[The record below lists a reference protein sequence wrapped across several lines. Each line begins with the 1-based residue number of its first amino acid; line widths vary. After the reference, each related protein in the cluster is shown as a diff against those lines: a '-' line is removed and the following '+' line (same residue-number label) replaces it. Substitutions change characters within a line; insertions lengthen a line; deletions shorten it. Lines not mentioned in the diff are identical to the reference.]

1 MVDSSSQLDDRM
13 SLGANL
19 SLILGLVHEYR
30 TISRSEICRITG
42 LTRSTVAKLVT
53 TICELGLAV
62 ERGTEQIDRVGRPSL
77 SVEAA
82 ENLIAISVH
91 PEVDYLE
98 IKAVTF
104 SGQIV
109 LSQKTL
115 YPEPVGPEQA
125 VKDIVILMR
134 SVMESLE
141 ASPENYRILGAGV
154 IVPGQIDSLTGV
166 VRQAPHLQW
175 FEFPIRDLLMEQLNL
190 KILIGNDASLG
201 CKAEFL
207 YGAAKGATEVVY
219 LHGSSGLGG
228 GVYTGGR
235 ELTGIGGYAAE
246 LGHVRI
252 SSSTQND
259 YSGIPGTLEALVRR
273 EDLEAVLGLSQVS
286 DEELE
291 SVLLNQR
298 TPVSSALAKKQL
310 EALAIGVANFVNIFN
325 PEIVVLAGFLSGLYR
340 FDQKYF
346 HLVLK
351 RHTIPA
357 ALEGVSIFVAELG
370 SNSLAIGASEL
381 IFEELIADP
390 MAFTHILKPNQKQ
403 KQPPTIK

>member
-1 MVDSSSQLDDRM
+1 
-13 SLGANL
+13 
-19 SLILGLVHEYR
+19 
-30 TISRSEICRITG
+30 
-42 LTRSTVAKLVT
+42 
-53 TICELGLAV
+53 
-62 ERGTEQIDRVGRPSL
+62 
-77 SVEAA
+77 VEAA

-141 ASPENYRILGAGV
+141 ASRENYRILGAGV

-325 PEIVVLAGFLSGLYR
+325 PEVVVLAGFLSGLYR

-390 MAFTHILKPNQKQ
+390 IAFTHILKPNQKQ
-403 KQPPTIK
+403 KQPPTIT

>member
-1 MVDSSSQLDDRM
+1 MVEMATHLDDR
-13 SLGANL
+13 SSVSGNL

-30 TISRSEICRITG
+30 TISRSDICRLTG
-42 LTRSTVAKLVT
+42 LTRSTVAKIVT
-53 TICELGLAV
+53 TICELGFAV
-62 ERGTEQIDRVGRPSL
+62 ERGAEQIDRVGRPSI

-82 ENLIAISVH
+82 NNVIAISVH

-109 LSQKTL
+109 LSEKTL

-125 VKDIVILMR
+125 VRDIAALMGKVIK
-134 SVMESLE
+134 SLE
-141 ASPENYRILGAGV
+141 SSGENYKILGAGV
-154 IVPGQIDSLTGV
+154 IVPGQIDASTGM

-175 FEFPIRDLLMEQLNL
+175 FEFPIRDLLTEALNL

-201 CKAEFL
+201 CKAEIT
-207 YGAAKGATEVVY
+207 YGAAKGSSEVVY
-219 LHGSSGLGG
+219 LHGSSGVGG

-235 ELTGIGGYAAE
+235 ALQGIGGYAAE
-246 LGHVRI
+246 MGHVRI
-252 SSSTQND
+252 SSSSQND

-273 EDLEAVLGLSQVS
+273 EDLERVLGLSQVS

-291 SVLLNQR
+291 STLLNQR
-298 TPVSSALAKKQL
+298 TPASTVLAKKQL
-310 EALAIGVANFVNIFN
+310 EALGIAVANFINIFN
-325 PEIVVLAGFLSGLYR
+325 PEVVVLAGFLSGLYR

-346 HLVLK
+346 HEVLK
-351 RHTIPA
+351 RNTIPA
-357 ALEGVSIFVAELG
+357 ALEGVSVFVAELG

-390 MAFTHILKPNQKQ
+390 NSFAHIARPNR
-403 KQPPTIK
+403 

>member
-1 MVDSSSQLDDRM
+1 MVDSVLHSDERGSQSS
-13 SLGANL
+13 NL

-53 TICELGLAV
+53 AICDLGFAS
-62 ERGTEQIDRVGRPSL
+62 ERGAEQIDRVGRPSI

-82 ENLIAISVH
+82 SNLIAISVH

-104 SGQIV
+104 SGKIV
-109 LSQKTL
+109 HSEKML

-125 VKDIVILMR
+125 VRDIVKLM
-134 SVMESLE
+134 STVITSLE
-141 ASPENYRILGAGV
+141 SSKENYRILGAGV
-154 IVPGQIDSLTGV
+154 IVPGQIDSLTGI

-175 FEFPIRDLLMEQLNL
+175 FEFPLRDMLSQAFDL

-201 CKAEFL
+201 CKAEIT
-207 YGAAKGATEVVY
+207 YGAAKGSSEVVY

-235 ELTGIGGYAAE
+235 ALQGIGGYAAE
-246 LGHVRI
+246 MGHVRI
-252 SSSTQND
+252 SSSSRND

-291 SVLLNQR
+291 SALLNQR
-298 TPVSSALAKKQL
+298 TPASTALAKKQL
-310 EALAIGVANFVNIFN
+310 EALGIGVANFINIFN
-325 PEIVVLAGFLSGLYR
+325 PEVVVLAGFLSGLYR
-340 FDQKYF
+340 FDQKFF
-346 HLVLK
+346 HEILK
-351 RHTIPA
+351 LHAIPA
-357 ALEGVSIFVAELG
+357 ALDGVSVFVAELG

-390 MAFTHILKPNQKQ
+390 NSFSHISKPKR
-403 KQPPTIK
+403 

>member
-1 MVDSSSQLDDRM
+1 MTMTDQQKPSDDRA
-13 SLGANL
+13 SLSSNL

-30 TISRSEICRITG
+30 TISRSELCRQTG

-53 TICELGLAV
+53 TICEMGFAV
-62 ERGTEQIDRVGRPSL
+62 ESGAEQIDRVGRPSI

-82 ENLIAISVH
+82 SNLIAISVH

-98 IKAVTF
+98 IKAVSF
-104 SGQIV
+104 NGQIV
-109 LSQKTL
+109 HSEKML
-115 YPEPVGPEQA
+115 YPAKVGPEQA
-125 VKDIVILMR
+125 VRDIVALMN
-134 SVMESLE
+134 SVIKVLE
-141 ASPENYRILGAGV
+141 ASELNYRILGAGV
-154 IVPGQIDSLTGV
+154 IVPGQIDSTTGV

-175 FEFPIRDLLMEQLNL
+175 FEFPIRDLLSEALDL
-190 KILIGNDASLG
+190 EIIIGNDASLG
-201 CKAEFL
+201 CKAEIT
-207 YGAAKGATEVVY
+207 YGAAKGASEVVY

-235 ELTGIGGYAAE
+235 ALQGIGGYAAE

-252 SSSTQND
+252 SSLAQND

-273 EDLEAVLGLSQVS
+273 EDLEKVLGLSQVS

-291 SVLLNQR
+291 STLLNQR
-298 TPVSSALAKKQL
+298 TAASTSLAKKQL
-310 EALAIGVANFVNIFN
+310 EALGIGVANFINIFN
-325 PEIVVLAGFLSGLYR
+325 PEVVVLAGFLSGLYR

-346 HLVLK
+346 HEILK
-351 RHTIPA
+351 LYTIPA
-357 ALEGVSIFVAELG
+357 ALEGVQVFVAELG

-390 MAFTHILKPNQKQ
+390 SAFAQISRPKR
-403 KQPPTIK
+403 